1 MMKKKTFSVAIS
13 GLLAAFAIAVS
24 FLETI
29 IPTAPLLPPGIKI
42 GFSNVAVM
50 IAAKNVS
57 FSSAISVSILKSLF
71 VLVTRGFTAFLL
83 SLAGGLAST
92 AAVIL
97 IFRDK
102 KSRFGCVGAGLIGA
116 EVHNT
121 AQIAVYSLF
130 IGKAA
135 FYYLPV
141 LLCFGAACGA
151 LTGITLYLIEKLLKS
166 DVLYNNYLNASE
178 THGKDNINNG

>member
-1 MMKKKTFSVAIS
+1 MLS
-13 GLLAAFAIAVS
+13 AFAVAVS
-24 FLETI
+24 YLEML
-29 IPTAPLLPPGIKI
+29 IPAAAIPFPGIKI

-57 FSSAISVSILKSLF
+57 FASAICVSLIKSLF
-71 VLVTRGFTAFLL
+71 VLLTRGFTAFLL
-83 SLAGGLAST
+83 SLSGGLVSALV
-92 AAVIL
+92 VIL

-102 KSRFGCVGAGLIGA
+102 KGRFGCVGAGLIGA
-116 EVHNT
+116 EAHNIT
-121 AQIAVYSLF
+121 QICVYSLF

-151 LTGITLYLIEKLLKS
+151 LTGITLFYTEKFIKS
-166 DVLYNNYLNASE
+166 PAVTRY
-178 THGKDNINNG
+178 GKINN